1 MALREHPFIRWSC
14 VFGTVALLASIG
26 CRSLARPKWLE
37 PGPSMNQQ
45 RRAVRFDPYLQDD
58 TAPAILRVPLND
70 GTRPRD
76 FAEPMPE
83 VERSR
88 WWSAVR

>member
-1 MALREHPFIRWSC
+1 MIC
-14 VFGTVALLASIG
+14 VGAAVALAFTG
-26 CRSLARPKWLE
+26 CISLGRPQWLE
-37 PGPSMNQQ
+37 PGPSRSQQ

-58 TAPAILRVPLND
+58 TAPAILRMPLND

-76 FAEPMPE
+76 FNEPMPE

-88 WWSAVR
+88 WWSGVR